1 MGLGLGDLRIDVLE
15 MGFKTA
21 SPDRYLLLKDFAR
34 ENRKNPTLAEQVLWK
49 YIREQALGV
58 KFLRQHIIGDYIA
71 DFAAPECMLII
82 EVDGAYHSESQQ
94 MYDDAIRTSSLEKS
108 GFKVIRFSN
117 EEVLYN
123 TNETIETKECVNNS
137 SLNFSFNFSLLSFT
151 DAIVREP

>member
-49 YIREQALGV
+49 YICEQALGV

-82 EVDGAYHSESQQ
+82 EVDGTYHSEPEQ

-108 GFKVIRFSN
+108 GFKVIRFWNDDIDTNIDAVVN
-117 EEVLYN
+117 EIIKYL
-123 TNETIETKECVNNS
+123 T
-137 SLNFSFNFSLLSFT
+137 
-151 DAIVREP
+151 

>member
-1 MGLGLGDLRIDVLE
+1 M
-15 MGFKTA
+15 
-21 SPDRYLLLKDFAR
+21 
-34 ENRKNPTLAEQVLWK
+34 AEQVLWK

-82 EVDGAYHSESQQ
+82 EVDGAYHSEPEQ

-123 TNETIETKECVNNS
+123 TNETINRIN
-137 SLNFSFNFSLLSFT
+137 
-151 DAIVREP
+151 